1 MRSVTVEMF
10 KLVYT
15 LTGATRLAYYLA
27 IFCIAV
33 IDVCVLQGLVLLLQD
48 MLPVRALLAFFTFP
62 KVVAVGTV
70 FFFVNLRLTGL
81 KVLEIADAIKTK
93 YTKLIIYTASAVLLL
108 LYCSLV
114 GKLF

>member
-1 MRSVTVEMF
+1 MF

-27 IFCIAV
+27 IFIIAV

-48 MLPVRALLAFFTFP
+48 MLPVKPLLAFFTFP
-62 KVVAVGTV
+62 KVLAIGTV
-70 FFFVNLRLTGL
+70 LFFVNLRLTGL
-81 KVLEIADAIKTK
+81 KLLEIADAIKTN
-93 YTKLIIYTASAVLLL
+93 YTKILVYAASAVLLL